1 MYGRST
7 HVNCIL
13 IDNILF
19 LTGLI
24 KSIIADWFYH
34 ILLHIEAIQGMKI
47 IMFKMEILLD
57 MLQLVINKYFT
68 LILACIR
75 LF

>member
-19 LTGLI
+19 LMGLI
-24 KSIIADWFYH
+24 KSIVADWFYH

-47 IMFKMEILLD
+47 IMF
-57 MLQLVINKYFT
+57 
-68 LILACIR
+68 
-75 LF
+75 